1 MLLPIG
7 TDRPQERIPWMNFLL
22 IAANIVVYIL
32 SHHAPATAAEAML
45 RVRTA
50 GLDENW
56 ARFILDTTPGHLALY
71 QFITYQ
77 FLHKDFGHI
86 FGNMLFLY
94 VFGNNLNDK
103 LGHAGYL
110 AFYLAGGIIAGCGQV
125 ISHSGPTL
133 GASGAVSAVTGLFFV
148 LLLRTHVRIFF
159 FFVPFYIESTY
170 LIIFS
175 FFRDVIEQA
184 LGQGQVAHYAHITG
198 TLCGFFI
205 GLIVLFTGLVERDQ
219 YDLLTSFE
227 RWKRRRQYEAVVTG
241 HAGRLPLPG
250 RQVPLAQ
257 ALPRQV
263 TELVQ
268 QRRLQEAAGKYL
280 ELKSIDRQAAIGAN
294 ELLDVGNQL
303 AADNRFEEAA
313 LAYED
318 FLRLYNGAPHTEEV
332 YFILGMIYARAYPQ
346 RQAAIAL
353 LQKAL
358 PLLGDPAQRRTAE
371 ETLEALQR

>member
-1 MLLPIG
+1 MLLHIG
-7 TDRPQERIPWMNFLL
+7 TDRPQKKIPWMNFLL

-32 SHHAPATAAEAML
+32 SHHGSATGPLGQA
-45 RVRTA
+45 RTA
-50 GLDENW
+50 GLDATW
-56 ARFILDTTPGHLALY
+56 ARFILDPTPGHLALA

-103 LGHAGYL
+103 LGNAAYL
-110 AFYLAGGIIAGCGQV
+110 AFYLAGGIVAGCGQV
-125 ISHSGPTL
+125 ISNSGPTL
-133 GASGAVSAVTGLFFV
+133 GASGAVSAVTGMFFV
-148 LLLRTHVRIFF
+148 LLLRTYIHVSFL
-159 FFVPFYIESTY
+159 PPLESTY

-184 LGQGQVAHYAHITG
+184 MGQGQVAHYAHITG
-198 TLCGFFI
+198 TLSGFCM

-219 YDLLTSFE
+219 FDLLTTFE
-227 RWKRRRQYEAVVTG
+227 RWKRRRQYEAIVTG
-241 HAGRLPLPG
+241 NASRFPMAGRAMPPD
-250 RQVPLAQ
+250 RI
-257 ALPRQV
+257 LPRQI

-280 ELKSIDRQAAIGAN
+280 ELKGVDRDAVIAAN

-313 LAYED
+313 VAYED
-318 FLRLYNGAPHTEEV
+318 FLRLYGAAPHIEEV
-332 YFILGMIYARAYPQ
+332 YFILGMIYTRAYPQ
-346 RQAAIAL
+346 RERAMEL
-353 LQKAL
+353 LKLAL
-358 PLLGDPAQRRTAE
+358 PLLTDPAQKRAAE
-371 ETLEALQR
+371 ESLAGLRG